1 MLFPIGDDNRERT
14 IFPFINYLLII
25 TNIFVFIYL
34 QDWGNNAKLTL
45 KYATVPEEILSGRDI
60 VTSDQ
65 TFENPVTGEIIT
77 NPGLGTTPVSVYITL
92 FTSLFLHGSI
102 AHIFGNML
110 FLWIFGDN
118 IENKVGHLRYLIF
131 YLLCGVLASLANV
144 YATLILGANLLIP
157 TIGASG
163 AISGVLGAY
172 LLLFPRKRVSVI
184 VFFFI
189 TDMPAIAA
197 IGIWFLFQLIS
208 GIGLLGSGAQGS
220 GIAYGAHIGGF
231 ISGMLLIKF
240 FLIGR
245 RQM

>member
-14 IFPFINYLLII
+14 ITPIINYLLIL
-25 TNIFVFIYL
+25 TNILVFVFL
-34 QDWGNNAKLTL
+34 QDWGNNEKFT
-45 KYATVPEEILSGRDI
+45 YEFSTVPEEIIIGRDI
-60 VTSDQ
+60 VTQDQ
-65 TFENPVTGEIIT
+65 TFKDPATGEIYT
-77 NPGLGTTPVSVYITL
+77 VPGLGTTPISVYITL
-92 FTSLFLHGSI
+92 ITSLFLHGSI

-118 IENKVGHLRYLIF
+118 IENRVGHFRYLIF
-131 YLLCGVLASLANV
+131 YLVCGILASLANV
-144 YATLILGANLLIP
+144 YATLVLGGNLLIP

-172 LLLFPRKRVSVI
+172 ILLFPRKRVSVI

-208 GIGLLGSGAQGS
+208 SLGLLGAGAQGG

-245 RQM
+245 KQM